1 MLMGK
6 YTEDDKGLKY
16 VYATYKVALG
26 FGIIPQLKAVM
37 FHIDSYTEEE
47 LSGKSDTEIL
57 QMWVDAVLDNQ
68 IDNDWER
75 LGEIGERP

>member
-1 MLMGK
+1 MGK
-6 YTEDDKGLKY
+6 YTEDDEGLKY
-16 VYATYKVALG
+16 VYASYKVAKG
-26 FGIIPQLKAVM
+26 FGIIPQLRAVM

-47 LSGKSDTEIL
+47 LAGKSDTDIL
-57 QMWVDAVLDNQ
+57 QMWVDSVLDNA